1 MNNVSLKIICIHH
14 FLWFRKK
21 TRQNKV
27 MTSCVSMKLL
37 LRFVVY
43 LDEKI

>member
-14 FLWFRKK
+14 FNGLEKNK
-21 TRQNKV
+21 TKQSNDI
-27 MTSCVSMKLL
+27 VSMKLL

>member
-14 FLWFRKK
+14 FQWFRKK
-21 TRQNKV
+21 PKTKQSNDI
-27 MTSCVSMKLL
+27 VSMKLL